1 VADWLEHTVLPA
13 AIAAAVLLL
22 VLWPTTNGGRRLL
35 RTWGVPDPR
44 PDQVAAAVRYLWQR
58 RILYVVLFL
67 AVPSLYRSIVGSDA
81 PGVGL
86 FVPLLVAMLIAE
98 LLATLRPVSGV
109 RVASLAPRGWRD
121 LVPRWAVWVMAVM
134 VVLAAGLAVLGLTRE
149 RGLPTTGLTSAFA
162 LGYLVVCLV
171 VVGLLVHLAVRRP
184 AVADEE
190 VDAALRTR
198 SARVAVGI
206 GFGWVGTAANIAGQ
220 RVNALEVVG
229 RTPRDPNRLMDV
241 VQTVVQTTGLVVLAA
256 SIVCWLWV
264 AVPSRR
270 SLVRR

>member
-1 VADWLEHTVLPA
+1 VADWLEHSALPA

-22 VLWPTTNGGRRLL
+22 VLWPTTHSGRRLL
-35 RTWGVPDPR
+35 RTWGIPDPR
-44 PDQVAAAVRYLWQR
+44 PDQVGEAVRYLR
-58 RILYVVLFL
+58 RRRLLYVVVFL
-67 AVPSLYRSIVGSDA
+67 VLPSLTGLVIRSDT

-86 FVPLLVAMLIAE
+86 FVPLLAAMLVAE
-98 LLATLRPVSGV
+98 LIATLRPVGGV

-121 LVPRWAVWVMAVM
+121 LVPPWAVRTMAAMAV
-134 VVLAAGLAVLGLTRE
+134 VAAALAVLGCTRE
-149 RGLPTTGLTSAFA
+149 RPLPGAQPTSSFA

-198 SARVAVGI
+198 TARVAVGI
-206 GFGWVGTAANIAGQ
+206 GFGWVGTAVNIAAQ

-229 RTPRDPNRLMDV
+229 RMRSEPGGLADAMQV
-241 VQTVVQTTGLVVLAA
+241 TGLVALVLG
-256 SIVCWLWV
+256 IVCWLWV
-264 AVPSRR
+264 AIPGGR
-270 SLVRR
+270 SLTRR